1 MRTASTGRVL
11 NLIAIEAEGCARPD
25 YLEAPLFKNRVLNT
39 AIILKHRLRTDEIY
53 LYDQL
58 KPSATKI
65 IIPFDR
71 KDLGLGGQSVFVGQR
86 GWTDLLQEATNAQA
100 DLSRDIEVLR
110 LLDELPSLDPFLVRE
125 HLRRRGVMVGDS
137 YFALSRA
144 DSESMR
150 NFVAIEIS
158 RLIERAY
165 RDVSGLGRAHT
176 ARLVEALLATA
187 VDARLAPLRAT
198 LALDDDSFREGIF
211 SWKGFLYYKWM
222 ITQLWRPLGE
232 VGEEI
237 SRLLITGPR
246 DVEAA
251 RYVDQAKQRLRRSV
265 MTERQQIS
273 RSLRIYEDAFDSLVN
288 GGRPQRFRD
297 FLLQAPELFISLGE
311 RVGLVSHIVSFWRYR
326 FPPGEP
332 VRASAEDAIDI
343 LHDFESGL
351 AATVET

>member
-1 MRTASTGRVL
+1 MRTGSTGRVL
-11 NLIAIEAEGCARPD
+11 NLVAIEAESGATSD
-25 YLEAPLFKNRVLNT
+25 YKDAPLFRNRVLNT
-39 AIILKHRLRTDEIY
+39 ALVLKHRLRTDEIY
-53 LYDQL
+53 NYEEL

-86 GWTDLLQEATNAQA
+86 GWVDLLQEVVNTDA
-100 DLSRDIEVLR
+100 DLTRDIDVLR

-125 HLRRRGVMVGDS
+125 HLRRRGVSVGDC
-137 YFALSRA
+137 YFALSKA

-150 NFVAIEIS
+150 NFVAVEIS

-165 RDVSGLGRAHT
+165 RDISGLGRADT

-187 VDARLAPLRAT
+187 MDARLEPLRAT

-222 ITQLWRPLGE
+222 ITHLWRPLGE

-237 SRLLITGPR
+237 ASLVITGPR
-246 DVEAA
+246 DAESS

-265 MTERQQIS
+265 VVERQQIS

-288 GGRPQRFRD
+288 GGRPHRFRD
-297 FLLQAPELFISLGE
+297 FLLQAPDLFISLGD

-326 FPPGEP
+326 FPIGEP
-332 VRASAEDAIDI
+332 RRASLEDAIDI
-343 LHDFESGL
+343 LHDFETSL
-351 AATVET
+351 AAALEG